1 MQKVIIEDKFN
12 LFSEYW
18 SPKIV
23 GELNGQHV
31 KLAKLKGEFVWHKH
45 DEEDEMF
52 LVIDGVLKME
62 LRDKTIVINKN
73 EFLIVPKGT
82 EHRPVADSE
91 VLVMLFEPAT
101 TLNTGNTENEM
112 TKHFLETIQQNQN
125 STIKFHFFE
134 FKEIDAKENYSG
146 VYIRTDNIED
156 LYKSFVAD
164 KINIHPN
171 GALAS
176 KPWGQKEF
184 ALLDPDNN
192 LLTFGQGI

>member
-1 MQKVIIEDKFN
+1 MRKVIIEDKFN

-23 GELNGQHV
+23 GELNGQHI

-45 DEEDEMF
+45 NEEDEMF

-62 LRDKTIVINKN
+62 LRDKTIIINKN
-73 EFLIVPKGT
+73 EFLIVPKGI

-112 TKHFLETIQQNQN
+112 TKHFLETI
-125 STIKFHFFE
+125 
-134 FKEIDAKENYSG
+134 
-146 VYIRTDNIED
+146 
-156 LYKSFVAD
+156 
-164 KINIHPN
+164 
-171 GALAS
+171 
-176 KPWGQKEF
+176 
-184 ALLDPDNN
+184 
-192 LLTFGQGI
+192 

>member
-1 MQKVIIEDKFN
+1 MQKVTIEEKFN

-23 GELNGQHV
+23 GELNGQHI
-31 KLAKLKGEFVWHKH
+31 KLAKLKGAFVWHKH

-112 TKHFLETIQQNQN
+112 TKHFLETI
-125 STIKFHFFE
+125 
-134 FKEIDAKENYSG
+134 
-146 VYIRTDNIED
+146 
-156 LYKSFVAD
+156 
-164 KINIHPN
+164 
-171 GALAS
+171 
-176 KPWGQKEF
+176 
-184 ALLDPDNN
+184 
-192 LLTFGQGI
+192 